1 VVSELFYVWILTMST
16 VRRVAVLIDG
26 GFFFHRVQHQFRK
39 NFSDHPLTA
48 DIIEK
53 IVQKLAKWHTQSRA
67 HERPLELQRIFFYD
81 CPPPQHQIHSPI
93 KPVGHRTAPLIKF
106 KDHPAYQL
114 RLASHQRL
122 ARSRKVALRM
132 GKLSEHGEWQIKS
145 NVLKDLCQGKRDWT
159 SVTSDDF
166 FYDIPQ
172 KGVDIKLGIDI
183 AHLSHH
189 RLVDQL
195 VFITGDTDF
204 VPAAKMARAAG
215 IDFIL
220 DPLWA
225 TVSDELHEHIDGLR
239 SPHLQKLI
247 ENVLSSFLTPIDE
260 QE

>member
-1 VVSELFYVWILTMST
+1 MST

-39 NFSDHPLTA
+39 NFPDRTLNA
-48 DIIEK
+48 DLIEK
-53 IVQKLAKWHTQSRA
+53 IIQKLAKWHLQSRNA
-67 HERPLELQRIFFYD
+67 ARPLELQRIFFYD
-81 CPPPQHQIHSPI
+81 CPPPQHQVHSPV
-93 KPVGHRTAPLIKF
+93 KPLEHRTAPLVKF

-132 GKLSEHGEWQIKS
+132 GKLSAHGEWQMKS
-145 NVLKDLCQGKRDWT
+145 NVLKDLCQGKRDWQ
-159 SVTSDDF
+159 SITSDDF

-189 RLVDQL
+189 RLVDQIVL
-195 VFITGDTDF
+195 VTGDTDF
-204 VPAAKMARAAG
+204 VPAAKLARAAG

-225 TVSDELHEHIDGLR
+225 TVSDDLHEHIDGLR
-239 SPHLQKLI
+239 SPNLQKLI
-247 ENVLSSFLTPIDE
+247 ESVLSTASTLNDE